1 MSSQKTLLLDEMY
14 TGFKEYFEIMEW
26 EVVTLDDLDLQGADD
41 KEVVRC
47 AKEKDLL
54 LVTQDQ
60 KPAELAEITGV
71 PFVLISKRLVAELID
86 SEIRRKYPNLK

>member
-1 MSSQKTLLLDEMY
+1 MSSQKKLLLDEMY

-41 KEVVRC
+41 KQVVGC